1 MSSVKWTRKSASPKG
16 TSLKGLFLKDPVAKP
31 EEVDV
36 SRMISPAASIVVVG
50 CGWAGQNTI
59 NRMIESGLSGVQFI
73 AINTDNQALFNSLAP
88 TKLSIGP
95 TVTRGLGAGGDPE
108 KGKKAAEESIED
120 IRELLTGSDM
130 VFVTCGLGG
139 GTGSGSAPVVAEVA
153 KELGAL
159 VVGVVTKPFAFEWQR
174 RNNQALEAY
183 DTLKGKVDTLITIP
197 NDRILTI
204 IDKKTPLL
212 DAFRIV
218 DEVLAN
224 GVQGISDLIT
234 NPGNINIDF
243 ADVKAVM
250 KEAGSAL
257 MGIGYGRWESRA
269 TDAARAA
276 IESPLLELS
285 IMGAR
290 GLVFNVAGGNDL
302 SMYEVEEA
310 ARVITG
316 ACDQDANIIF
326 GTSIDP
332 NFEEGEIKITV
343 IATGFDESQ
352 VTIRKDGPGAPR
364 PVWSGG
370 SFGRRALGSSGNPAQ
385 TGGEEKSP
393 ADDLDVPAFL
403 RNRK

>member
-1 MSSVKWTRKSASPKG
+1 
-16 TSLKGLFLKDPVAKP
+16 
-31 EEVDV
+31 
-36 SRMISPAASIVVVG
+36 MISPVASIKVVG
-50 CGWAGQNTI
+50 CGGAGQNTI
-59 NRMIESGLSGVQFI
+59 NRMIESGLSGVDFI
-73 AINTDNQALFNSLAP
+73 SINTDNQAIYNSLAP
-88 TKLSIGP
+88 TKMSIGP

-108 KGKKAAEESIED
+108 KGKKAAEESIDD
-120 IRELLTGSDM
+120 IREMLAGADM

-153 KELGAL
+153 KDMGVL
-159 VVGVVTKPFAFEWQR
+159 VVGVVTKPFAFEGQR

-183 DTLKGKVDTLITIP
+183 DVLKSKVDTLITIP

-218 DEVLAN
+218 DEVLTN

-234 NPGNINIDF
+234 QPGLINVDF
-243 ADVKAVM
+243 ADIKSVM
-250 KEAGSAL
+250 QNAGSAL
-257 MGIGYGRWESRA
+257 MGIGYGRGESRA

-290 GLVFNVAGGNDL
+290 GLVFNITGGHDL
-302 SMYEVEEA
+302 SMFEVDEA

-326 GTSIDP
+326 GATVDP
-332 NFEEGEIKITV
+332 SFEEGEIKITV
-343 IATGFDESQ
+343 VATGFDESQ
-352 VTIRKDGPGAPR
+352 VTIRKDGMSAPR
-364 PVWSGG
+364 PSGSS
-370 SFGRRALGSSGNPAQ
+370 SFGRRVLGSAPSAPASAP
-385 TGGEEKSP
+385 EEKGST
-393 ADDLDVPAFL
+393 DDLDIPAFL

>member
-1 MSSVKWTRKSASPKG
+1 MPAVKSTKKG
-16 TSLKGLFLKDPVAKP
+16 SGSGSLKGLFLKDTSSQP
-31 EEVDV
+31 EEVNV
-36 SRMISPAASIVVVG
+36 SKMISPVASIKVIG
-50 CGWAGQNTI
+50 CGGAGQNTI
-59 NRMIESGLSGVQFI
+59 NRMIESGLSGVEFI
-73 AINTDNQALFNSLAP
+73 SVNTDNQALFNSLAP
-88 TKLSIGP
+88 TKLAIGP

-108 KGKKAAEESIED
+108 KGKKAAEESIDD
-120 IRELLTGSDM
+120 IRRVLAGADM

-153 KELGAL
+153 KDMGVL
-159 VVGVVTKPFAFEWQR
+159 VIGVVTKPFVFEGQR

-183 DTLKGKVDTLITIP
+183 DVLKSKVDTLITIP

-218 DEVLAN
+218 DEVLTN

-234 NPGNINIDF
+234 QPGLINVDF
-243 ADVKAVM
+243 ADVKSIM
-250 KEAGSAL
+250 QNAGSAL
-257 MGIGYGRWESRA
+257 MGIGYGRGESRA

-290 GLVFNVAGGNDL
+290 GLVFNITGGHDL
-302 SMYEVEEA
+302 SMFEVDEA
-310 ARVITG
+310 ARVITS

-326 GTSIDP
+326 GATVDP
-332 NFEEGEIKITV
+332 SFEEGEIKITV
-343 IATGFDESQ
+343 VATGFDESQ
-352 VTIRKDGPGAPR
+352 VTIRKDASTPR
-364 PVWSGG
+364 PTNSGS
-370 SFGRRALGSSGNPAQ
+370 SFGRRVIGSAPSSPTPDAPQPAH
-385 TGGEEKSP
+385 
-393 ADDLDVPAFL
+393 DLDIPAFL

>member
-1 MSSVKWTRKSASPKG
+1 MATAKTTKKSSWA
-16 TSLKGLFLKDPVAKP
+16 LKGLFLKDSISQPQ
-31 EEVDV
+31 EVNV
-36 SRMISPAASIVVVG
+36 SQMISPMASIKVVG
-50 CGWAGQNTI
+50 CGGAGQNTI
-59 NRMIESGLSGVQFI
+59 NRMIESGLSGVEFI
-73 AINTDNQALFNSLAP
+73 SINTDNQAIYNSLAP
-88 TKLSIGP
+88 VKLSIWP
-95 TVTRGLGAGGDPE
+95 VTTRGLGAGGDPE
-108 KGKKAAEESIED
+108 RGKKAAEESIED
-120 IRELLTGSDM
+120 IRKALAGADM

-139 GTGSGSAPVVAEVA
+139 GTGSGAAPVVADVA
-153 KELGAL
+153 RDMGVL
-159 VVGVVTKPFAFEWQR
+159 VVGVVTKPFAFEGQR

-183 DTLKGKVDTLITIP
+183 DILKGKVDTLITIP

-234 NPGNINIDF
+234 QPGLINVDF
-243 ADVKAVM
+243 ADVKSVM
-250 KEAGSAL
+250 KDAGSAL
-257 MGIGYGRWESRA
+257 MGIGYGRGESRA

-290 GLVFNVAGGNDL
+290 GLVFNITGGHDL
-302 SMYEVEEA
+302 SMFEVDEA
-310 ARVITG
+310 ARVITS

-326 GTSIDP
+326 GATIDP
-332 NFEEGEIKITV
+332 DFEEGEIKITV

-352 VTIRKDGPGAPR
+352 VTIRHESGSLPR
-364 PVWSGG
+364 PSASGS
-370 SFGRRALGSSGNPAQ
+370 SFGRRVLGTQQPVSHTPVDTNTPQ
-385 TGGEEKSP
+385 
-393 ADDLDVPAFL
+393 DDLDIPAFL

>member
-1 MSSVKWTRKSASPKG
+1 
-16 TSLKGLFLKDPVAKP
+16 
-31 EEVDV
+31 
-36 SRMISPAASIVVVG
+36 
-50 CGWAGQNTI
+50 
-59 NRMIESGLSGVQFI
+59 MIESGLSGVEFI
-73 AINTDNQALFNSLAP
+73 SINTDNQALYGSQAS
-88 TKLSIGP
+88 TKLAIGP

-120 IRELLTGSDM
+120 IRRMIQGADM

-153 KELGAL
+153 KDMGIL
-159 VVGVVTKPFAFEWQR
+159 VIGVVTKPFAFEGQR

-183 DTLKGKVDTLITIP
+183 DNLKSKVDTLITIP

-234 NPGNINIDF
+234 QPGLINVDF
-243 ADVKAVM
+243 ADVKSVM
-250 KEAGSAL
+250 KDAGSAL
-257 MGIGYGRWESRA
+257 MGIGYGRGESRA

-290 GLVFNVAGGNDL
+290 GLVFNITGGHDL
-302 SMYEVEEA
+302 SMFEVDEA
-310 ARVITG
+310 ARVITA

-326 GTSIDP
+326 GATVDP
-332 NFEEGEIKITV
+332 SFEEGEIKITV
-343 IATGFDESQ
+343 VATGFDESQ
-352 VTIRKDGPGAPR
+352 VTVRGANSASAPR
-364 PVWSGG
+364 PTSTSS
-370 SFGRRALGSSGNPAQ
+370 SFGRRVLGSQPNTAAP
-385 TGGEEKSP
+385 EEKSA
-393 ADDLDVPAFL
+393 ADDLDIPAFL

>member
-1 MSSVKWTRKSASPKG
+1 MATVKTSKKSSW
-16 TSLKGLFLKDPVAKP
+16 SLKGLFLKDELSQPQ
-31 EEVDV
+31 EVNM
-36 SRMISPAASIVVVG
+36 SQMISPIASIKVVG
-50 CGWAGQNTI
+50 CGGAGQNTI
-59 NRMIESGLSGVQFI
+59 NRMIESGLSGVEFI
-73 AINTDNQALFNSLAP
+73 SINTDNQAIYNSLAP

-95 TVTRGLGAGGDPE
+95 VTTRGLGAGGDPE
-108 KGKKAAEESIED
+108 RGKKAAEESIED
-120 IRELLTGSDM
+120 IRRALAGADM

-139 GTGSGSAPVVAEVA
+139 GTGSGAAPVVAEVA
-153 KELGAL
+153 RDMGVL
-159 VVGVVTKPFAFEWQR
+159 VVGVVTKPFAFEGQR

-183 DTLKGKVDTLITIP
+183 DILKGKVDTLITIP

-218 DEVLAN
+218 DEVLSN

-234 NPGNINIDF
+234 QPGLINVDF
-243 ADVKAVM
+243 ADVKSVM
-250 KEAGSAL
+250 QNAGSAL
-257 MGIGYGRWESRA
+257 MGIGYGRGESRA

-290 GLVFNVAGGNDL
+290 GLVFNITGGHDL
-302 SMYEVEEA
+302 SMFEVDEA
-310 ARVITG
+310 ARVITS

-326 GTSIDP
+326 GATVDP
-332 NFEEGEIKITV
+332 EFEEGEIKITV

-352 VTIRKDGPGAPR
+352 VTIRHDSGSLPR
-364 PVWSGG
+364 PSAGG
-370 SFGRRALGSSGNPAQ
+370 SSFGRRVLGTQQPSAPTPVDT
-385 TGGEEKSP
+385 TGAGE
-393 ADDLDVPAFL
+393 DLDIPAFL

>member
-1 MSSVKWTRKSASPKG
+1 MATAKTSKKSSS
-16 TSLKGLFLKDPVAKP
+16 SLKGLFLKDELSQPK
-31 EEVDV
+31 EVNM
-36 SRMISPAASIVVVG
+36 SQMISPVASIKVVG
-50 CGWAGQNTI
+50 CGGAGQNTI
-59 NRMIESGLSGVQFI
+59 NRMVESGLSGVEFI
-73 AINTDNQALFNSLAP
+73 SINTDNQAIYNSLAP

-95 TVTRGLGAGGDPE
+95 TTTRGLGAGGDPE
-108 KGKKAAEESIED
+108 KGKKAAEESIDD
-120 IRELLTGSDM
+120 IRKALAGADM

-139 GTGSGSAPVVAEVA
+139 GTGSGAAPVVAEVA
-153 KELGAL
+153 RDMGVL
-159 VVGVVTKPFAFEWQR
+159 VVGVVTKPFAFEGQR

-183 DTLKGKVDTLITIP
+183 DILKSKVDTLITIP

-218 DEVLAN
+218 DEVLSN

-234 NPGNINIDF
+234 QPGLINVDF
-243 ADVKAVM
+243 ADVKSVM
-250 KEAGSAL
+250 QNAGSAL
-257 MGIGYGRWESRA
+257 MGIGYGRGESRA

-290 GLVFNVAGGNDL
+290 GLVFNITGGHDL
-302 SMYEVEEA
+302 SMFEVDEA

-326 GTSIDP
+326 GATVDP
-332 NFEEGEIKITV
+332 DFEEGEIKITV

-352 VTIRKDGPGAPR
+352 VTIRHEGSSLPR
-364 PVWSGG
+364 PSASSS
-370 SFGRRALGSSGNPAQ
+370 SFGRRMLGAQ
-385 TGGEEKSP
+385 QPVAPTTTPE
-393 ADDLDVPAFL
+393 A
-403 RNRK
+403 

>member
-1 MSSVKWTRKSASPKG
+1 MPAVKPTRKSASKSS
-16 TSLKGLFLKDPVAKP
+16 SLKGLFLKDLPVLP
-31 EEVDV
+31 QEVDV
-36 SRMISPAASIVVVG
+36 SKMISPAANIKVIG

-59 NRMIESGLSGVQFI
+59 NRMIESGLTGVDFI
-73 AINTDNQALFNSLAP
+73 SINTDNQALFNSLAT
-88 TKLSIGP
+88 TKLSIWP

-120 IRELLTGSDM
+120 IRAMLAGADM

-153 KELGAL
+153 KDMGML
-159 VVGVVTKPFAFEWQR
+159 VVGVVTKPFAFEGQR

-183 DTLKGKVDTLITIP
+183 DVLKSKVDTLITIP

-243 ADVKAVM
+243 ADIKSVM
-250 KEAGSAL
+250 RDAGSAL
-257 MGIGYGRWESRA
+257 MGIGYGRGESRA

-290 GLVFNVAGGNDL
+290 GLVFNIAGGNDL
-302 SMYEVEEA
+302 SMFEVDEA

-332 NFEEGEIKITV
+332 TFEEGEIKITV
-343 IATGFDESQ
+343 VATGFDESQ
-352 VTIRKDGPGAPR
+352 VTIRKDGISAPR
-364 PVWSGG
+364 PSSNSS
-370 SFGRRALGSSGNPAQ
+370 SFGRRVLGGANTNAPAP
-385 TGGEEKSP
+385 EEKSP
-393 ADDLDVPAFL
+393 ADDLDIPAFL

>member
-1 MSSVKWTRKSASPKG
+1 
-16 TSLKGLFLKDPVAKP
+16 
-31 EEVDV
+31 
-36 SRMISPAASIVVVG
+36 MISPIASIKVVG
-50 CGWAGQNTI
+50 CGGAGQNTI
-59 NRMIESGLSGVQFI
+59 NRMIESGLSGVDFI
-73 AINTDNQALFNSLAP
+73 SINTDNQAIYNSLAP
-88 TKLSIGP
+88 VKMSIGP

-108 KGKKAAEESIED
+108 KGKKAAEESIDD
-120 IRELLTGSDM
+120 IREMLAGADM

-153 KELGAL
+153 KDMGVL
-159 VVGVVTKPFAFEWQR
+159 VVGVVTKPFAFEGQR

-183 DTLKGKVDTLITIP
+183 DVLKSKVDTLITIP

-218 DEVLAN
+218 DEVLTN

-234 NPGNINIDF
+234 QPGLINVDF
-243 ADVKAVM
+243 ADIKSVM
-250 KEAGSAL
+250 SSAGSAL
-257 MGIGYGRWESRA
+257 MGIGYGRGESRA

-290 GLVFNVAGGNDL
+290 GLVFNITGGHDL
-302 SMYEVEEA
+302 SMFEVDEA
-310 ARVITG
+310 ARVITS

-326 GTSIDP
+326 GATVDP
-332 NFEEGEIKITV
+332 SFEEGEIKITV
-343 IATGFDESQ
+343 VATGFDESQ
-352 VTIRKDGPGAPR
+352 VTIRKDGMSAPR
-364 PVWSGG
+364 PSGG
-370 SFGRRALGSSGNPAQ
+370 SSSFGRRVLGSAPA
-385 TGGEEKSP
+385 GAPNSGEEKTP
-393 ADDLDVPAFL
+393 ADDLDIPAFL

>member
-1 MSSVKWTRKSASPKG
+1 MPPIKSTRKSSASKSSG
-16 TSLKGLFLKDPVAKP
+16 SLKGLFLKDAPAQP
-31 EEVDV
+31 EEVNV
-36 SRMISPAASIVVVG
+36 SKMISPVASIKVVG
-50 CGWAGQNTI
+50 CGGAGQNTI
-59 NRMIESGLSGVQFI
+59 NRMIESGLSGVDFI
-73 AINTDNQALFNSLAP
+73 SINTDNQAIYNSLAP
-88 TKLSIGP
+88 TKMSIGP

-108 KGKKAAEESIED
+108 KGKKAAEESIDD
-120 IRELLTGSDM
+120 IRQMLAGADM

-153 KELGAL
+153 KDMGVL
-159 VVGVVTKPFAFEWQR
+159 VVGVVTKPFAFEGQR

-183 DTLKGKVDTLITIP
+183 DVLKSKVDTLITIP

-218 DEVLAN
+218 DEVLTN

-234 NPGNINIDF
+234 QPGLINVDF
-243 ADVKAVM
+243 ADIKSVM
-250 KEAGSAL
+250 SNAGSAL
-257 MGIGYGRWESRA
+257 MGIGYGRGESRA

-290 GLVFNVAGGNDL
+290 GLVFNIT
-302 SMYEVEEA
+302 
-310 ARVITG
+310 RVITS

-326 GTSIDP
+326 GATVDP
-332 NFEEGEIKITV
+332 SFEEGEIKITV
-343 IATGFDESQ
+343 VATGFDESQ
-352 VTIRKDGPGAPR
+352 VTIRKDGMSAPR
-364 PVWSGG
+364 PAGG
-370 SFGRRALGSSGNPAQ
+370 SSSFGRRVLGSAPASQ
-385 TGGEEKSP
+385 TPGEEKSP
-393 ADDLDVPAFL
+393 ADDLDIPAFL